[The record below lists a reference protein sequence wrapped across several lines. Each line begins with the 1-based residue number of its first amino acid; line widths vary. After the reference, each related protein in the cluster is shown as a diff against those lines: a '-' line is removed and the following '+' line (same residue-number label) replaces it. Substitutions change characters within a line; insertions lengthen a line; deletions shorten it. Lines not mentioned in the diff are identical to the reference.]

1 MHQRQDH
8 PTEAGRFELITTE
21 IHAYL
26 QNNAASNMLRV
37 FNFSS
42 ARMLRLTN
50 LKDPRRRFLCAGL
63 ILFAVCML
71 TVRVATR
78 YCFSR
83 SSSDSTTITVLRQA
97 VPQSGLQRIT
107 KGAPAWMPPVVR
119 TVSLQAPSF
128 YPLVAPSAP
137 PISGLLFETN
147 LYNRPPP
154 AC

>member
-1 MHQRQDH
+1 VWTQTA
-8 PTEAGRFELITTE
+8 PLPE

-26 QNNAASNMLRV
+26 HNNTASNILDVLEISR
-37 FNFSS
+37 
-42 ARMLRLTN
+42 ARMLQLTN
-50 LKDPRRRFLCAGL
+50 HQNSRRRFLCVAL

-83 SSSDSTTITVLRQA
+83 GSSDSTTITLRNQG
-97 VPQSGLQRIT
+97 VPQSSLQRIT

-119 TVSLQAPSF
+119 TAILRAPSA
-128 YPLVAPSAP
+128 YPRVAPSGP
-137 PISGLLFETN
+137 PLPGLAFEKS